1 MLKNILIIVTL
12 ILSGFNTN
20 AQSQNNKIIENMEPK
35 ILLIGRNLDVMKI
48 LKDELAQFDR
58 NIVYANSN
66 EMITDHLKKGDIDLI
81 VIGAG
86 LPDETR
92 EEMKTLILELQ
103 AGISLFMIERTPNG
117 NPAKMIGFTNEKVI
131 LWKIEKII
139 GKMPKRK

>member
-1 MLKNILIIVTL
+1 MLKNILITIL

-48 LKDELAQFDR
+48 LKDELAKFDR
-58 NIVYANSN
+58 NVVYANSN
-66 EMITDHLKKGDIDLI
+66 EMITDLLKKGDLDLI

-103 AGISLFMIERTPNG
+103 AEIPLFLIERTADG
-117 NPAKMIGFTNEKVI
+117 NPAKMIGFTNEKAI